1 MLGRET
7 CSHAVVVQ
15 VASWTA
21 VVMSMESVQLFGFI
35 SVLSMLRAMATAA
48 GFREAARRN
57 GTPPRRWMDSLLSCF
72 VMRHGNNSVAP
83 CWWLCICG
91 GDSCLLALG
100 ASRRLLLGVG
110 LDHVPT
116 TWVDD
121 AWRVVE
127 WPCGWLVHGVL
138 FARRCA
144 VARVALLPYAGAWL
158 WLLAGAGG
166 CGCGRSCCCVVV
178 AVAVAVWLWP

>member
-7 CSHAVVVQ
+7 CSHAVVAQ

-91 GDSCLLALG
+91 ICGGEKGDFRQISDRAAHDRDSNG
-100 ASRRLLLGVG
+100 
-110 LDHVPT
+110 T
-116 TWVDD
+116 
-121 AWRVVE
+121 
-127 WPCGWLVHGVL
+127 
-138 FARRCA
+138 
-144 VARVALLPYAGAWL
+144 VAGSQRP
-158 WLLAGAGG
+158 
-166 CGCGRSCCCVVV
+166 S
-178 AVAVAVWLWP
+178 